1 MGIFVTYADN
11 SFLSREYHPE
21 QRLLKPFFFY
31 FLPHMVPQG
40 PQSLTP
46 KWHFFKDFGCFCYP
60 NKKEAVIDICEKS
73 VDVYKLNRPRGDR
86 VGQKIKKWF

>member
-21 QRLLKPFFFY
+21 QRVLKPSFD

-46 KWHFFKDFGCFCYP
+46 KWHFFKILAVSIIGIRKDV
-60 NKKEAVIDICEKS
+60 VIDMCGQYT
-73 VDVYKLNRPRGDR
+73 DVYNNIFFYSDNRNS
-86 VGQKIKKWF
+86 QNL